1 MTSGF
6 DDAVRRAVIDRT
18 PGPGYTQERDFGFA
32 VAKTISQ
39 DDGSID
45 VIVDAGIFSLT
56 ARPGDAAR
64 TFEHEG
70 LHIAI
75 DERGESVA
83 GLRRRRGSS
92 PTAAAAIFASMAGV
106 SSEEYRVERVLWQES
121 PDVRAD
127 SHLAH
132 FGTIARRT
140 QETICAASFRYE
152 RDLDV
157 PVIGRTVSDAFL
169 ALATSTAYV
178 AAEIDAT
185 GGARDVK
192 VDAGIYARLL
202 GPRWRDVIEELRC
215 LPPGDVASVGTAL
228 DVQNDRLPHASRTG
242 SSTSASPGETR
253 ARAPSASASSTPPNG
268 LPPERTRSPARR
280 SGSVGDGPYGRCA
293 RRRPEPDW
301 PYVSTTHRKDPH
313 DPLRPPHLRLARPL
327 PPAPRCHR
335 PGHPDPGR
343 RRRAPGLRGP
353 RHEHPEA

>member
-1 MTSGF
+1 VTLSVEIHASPADFDAAALTEAIARLDAIVAETSRIRLHVTSGF

-32 VAKTISQ
+32 VAKTITQ
-39 DDGSID
+39 EDGSID

-106 SSEEYRVERVLWQES
+106 SSEEYRVERVLWQGS

-132 FGTIARRT
+132 FGSIARRT

-228 DVQNDRLPHASRTG
+228 DVQNDRVAACLEDWLEHIGFSWG
-242 SSTSASPGETR
+242 DTSEGTLSFGVLNAAEWLT
-253 ARAPSASASSTPPNG
+253 A
-268 LPPERTRSPARR
+268 
-280 SGSVGDGPYGRCA
+280 
-293 RRRPEPDW
+293 
-301 PYVSTTHRKDPH
+301 
-313 DPLRPPHLRLARPL
+313 
-327 PPAPRCHR
+327 
-335 PGHPDPGR
+335 
-343 RRRAPGLRGP
+343 
-353 RHEHPEA
+353 